1 MTNTT
6 LSFLGDRSTWQGAK
20 VALDDIHGLW
30 GGRRVVVQGDGVAFV
45 TQVDLAQEEQ
55 IFRLALGVERALRVF
70 DVCVGN
76 DILAIVFPP
85 HTPVPDEVS
94 TRLEITNPAGQS
106 QTVTHWANGPV
117 DYRFEEARAVLTVVA
132 DNMEQFQPAALPR
145 PEPPP
150 APVQPAPAAPPAP
163 PSPERL
169 LAAITGYF
177 QAGSGH
183 SSSRPAGAAAA
194 VSGQETASGRA
205 MPRCVAVGLGAVP
218 VLSVMPLHFPRAKTP
233 GHRPSSSRAP
243 TMGMALGNFEL
254 DFSDGEVRYKTS
266 IDATHIDLM
275 PALIKPMVV
284 TNYLMMDKYFPG
296 TDVGH
301 LGHCPSGRGGD
312 PARGVGAGG
321 GGCQRFAQLA
331 APAGGSQWRMTG
343 KKTGPC
349 TAGRDSPATGLPKLT
364 A

>member
-177 QAGSGH
+177 QAEKWSFEKVAD
-183 SSSRPAGAAAA
+183 RPVLRLPFQGKNGKWTCYAQ
-194 VSGQETASGRA
+194 VR
-205 MPRCVAVGLGAVP
+205 VAVGLEQF
-218 VLSVMPLHFPRAKTP
+218 LFYSVMPLNAPEPKRQAIAEFITRANY
-233 GHRPSSSRAP
+233 
-243 TMGMALGNFEL
+243 GMALGNFEL

-266 IDATHIDLM
+266 IDATHIDLT
-275 PALIKPMVV
+275 PGLIKPMVV

-296 TDVGH
+296 LMSVIY
-301 LGHCPSGRGGD
+301 
-312 PARGVGAGG
+312 ANV
-321 GGCQRFAQLA
+321 
-331 APAGGSQWRMTG
+331 
-343 KKTGPC
+343 
-349 TAGRDSPATGLPKLT
+349 SPAEAVKQIEG
-364 A
+364 